1 LLIGEKASLSLSFPL
16 WAEVEVMVLGGGPSG
31 FAAALTAAEMGAR
44 TLLVEQHG
52 FLGGM
57 ATAALVM
64 PWNVWAKPVTTKDI
78 GGVYGKL
85 IGLLDKREGS
95 FRFSPQ
101 TVLRSFHPAILKMGM
116 DEMAIQAGVKIL
128 FHTLAVDTLREKERI
143 TAVVLQ
149 NKAGRGIVK
158 AKTIVDATGDGDV
171 AFHAGAKFL
180 ESKKSQLSQPG
191 TLIFL
196 MGGVHIPTMIDY
208 LRAQPS
214 EIGNWPP
221 SDEMR
226 FSDGEHICISGF
238 SQAIDRAK
246 NDGVP
251 LVGNQLILCSTPI
264 RGLVSVNITKIYGI
278 EIQDPWSLSLAEIE
292 ARRQI
297 GVATDF
303 LKRYI
308 PGFDCAYLADLA
320 VQIGIR
326 ETRRVAGDT
335 IMEMKGV
342 RSGHYFS
349 DRIAR
354 LFNVGH
360 VDFTGTDSGGNPA
373 VHFEYLAQ
381 DLLIPMGCLM
391 VQGVDNLCIS
401 GRCISADPEVF
412 GYIRTQTACFAT
424 GQAAGTLAA
433 LASRGEGGIREV
445 PVRAVQQALTAD
457 GIELG

>member
-1 LLIGEKASLSLSFPL
+1 MIAEKTSLTLSLPL
-16 WAEVEVMVLGGGPSG
+16 WAETDVLVLGGGPSG
-31 FAAALTAAEMGAR
+31 FAAALTAAEMGAK
-44 TLLVEQHG
+44 TLLVEQYG

-78 GGVYGKL
+78 GGIYGKL
-85 IGLLDKREGS
+85 IGLLDKRGGS
-95 FRFSPQ
+95 FRFSGQ
-101 TVLRSFHPAILKMGM
+101 TVLRSFHPQILKMGM
-116 DEMAIQAGVKIL
+116 DEMALQAGVKIL
-128 FHTLAVDTLREKERI
+128 FHTLAVDALREKEPI

-149 NKAGRGIVK
+149 NKTGKGIVK

-171 AFHAGAKFL
+171 AFRAGAKFL
-180 ESKKSQLSQPG
+180 EPKESHQSQPG

-196 MGGVHIPTMIDY
+196 MGGVDIPTMIDY

-214 EIGNWPP
+214 EIGDWPP

-226 FSDGEHICISGF
+226 FSDGEHICMSGF

-246 NDGVP
+246 SDGVP
-251 LVGNQLILCSTPI
+251 LLGTQLILCSTPI
-264 RGLVSVNITKIYGI
+264 RGLVSVNITKVYGI
-278 EIQDPWSLSLAEIE
+278 EIQDPWSISRAEIE

-297 GVATDF
+297 GVAIDF

-308 PGFDCAYLADLA
+308 PGFDRSYLADLG

-326 ETRRVAGDT
+326 ETRRVAGDI
-335 IMEMKGV
+335 IMEMRGMH
-342 RSGHYFS
+342 SGQYFS

-360 VDFTGTDSGGNPA
+360 LDFTGTDSGGNPT
-373 VHFEYLAQ
+373 VHFEYLAE
-381 DLLIPMGCLM
+381 DLLIPIGSLIPE
-391 VQGVDNLCIS
+391 GIENLCIS

-433 LASRGEGGIREV
+433 LASREEGRTREV